1 MPTLLILIPLAAVV
15 LLNLPFHKA
24 LSKAAFWFGVLL
36 CLFQAAVAVLA
47 PAYVW
52 TIPLDVVTRLV
63 RFAPAVDSFTR
74 VMLLA
79 IPLVAFS
86 ALMVARSSIR
96 DSEHLFRF
104 SNLVLLALAGMN
116 GVVLANDLFSLYVFL
131 EVTAVT
137 SFILIAFNGDRDAF
151 EGTFKYIVLSAA
163 ATAMILAGIAL
174 LFMVAGSVSF
184 QGLHAALQA
193 TGRDPLVLAGV
204 ILLAAGLF
212 IKSGLVPFHGWLP
225 DAYSAAPAPTS
236 VLLAG
241 IVTKTT
247 GVYTLIRLVRYVFVL
262 NAGSGVY
269 MLLLVIGAISIVVG
283 ALAALGQSD
292 FKRMLAYSSI
302 SQVGYIILGLGAG
315 TALGMIGAIFH
326 LFNHSVFKSL
336 LFVNSAAVE
345 QQSGTRNMDKLGGI
359 SGKMPVTGF
368 TSVIA
373 FLSTAGIPPLAGFWS
388 KLIIIIAVWKA
399 GHSHYA
405 ALAILASLITLAY
418 FLSMQRRV
426 FFGKLALGFDALK
439 EAGPWVLIPACLLAA
454 ITIGVGVFIP
464 WVFETFLLPV
474 RSLL

>member
-1 MPTLLILIPLAAVV
+1 MATLLILLPLAAVV
-15 LLNLPFHKA
+15 LLNLPMHKA
-24 LSKAAFWFGVLL
+24 LNKAAFWFGVLL
-36 CLFQAAVAVLA
+36 CLFQAILVTQA

-52 TIPLDVVTRLV
+52 NSCPYYVSRLV
-63 RFAPAVDSFTR
+63 KFFPMVDSLTL
-74 VMLLA
+74 VMLLS
-79 IPLVAFS
+79 ISIVGFVA
-86 ALMVARSSIR
+86 LLTARYSIR
-96 DSEHLFRF
+96 DNERLFNF
-104 SNLVLLALAGMN
+104 SNLVILAFGGMN
-116 GVVLANDLFSLYVFL
+116 GIVLANDLFSLYVFL

-137 SFILIAFNGDRDAF
+137 SFILIAFHGDRDAL

-163 ATAMILAGIAL
+163 ATAMILAAIAL
-174 LFMVAGSVSF
+174 LFIVTGSVSF
-184 QGLHAALQA
+184 RSLQA
-193 TGRDPLVLAGV
+193 VLTASSSNPLVMTAI

-225 DAYSAAPAPTS
+225 DAYTAAPAATS

-247 GVYTLIRLVRYVFVL
+247 GVYTLIRLVTDVFAVSPTL
-262 NAGSGVY
+262 NT
-269 MLLLVIGAISIVVG
+269 LLLIVGMVSILVG

-315 TALGMIGAIFH
+315 TALGVAGAVFH

-336 LFVNSAAVE
+336 LFVNAAAVE
-345 QQSGTRNMDKLGGI
+345 QQSGARNMDKLGGI
-359 SGKMPVTGF
+359 SDKMPITGA

-388 KLIIIIAVWKA
+388 KLIIIIAVWQA

-426 FFGKLALGFDALK
+426 FFGKLAPGLDLLK
-439 EAGPWVLIPACLLAA
+439 EACPWIIVSACVLAL
-454 ITIGVGVFIP
+454 ITIGIGVCIP
-464 WVFETFLLPV
+464 WIFGTFLLPI
-474 RSLL
+474 RSIL